1 MKGRSKVS
9 KDATILHS
17 SDFSLNVS
25 QGESKFVTPSIKLCS
40 VSSEMRNTVAQ
51 VVKFN
56 LKFPEG
62 WLVGRSEIEII
73 SNFWYINSA
82 VGRFEYVLGVGI
94 YKHTLAISVTSSLG
108 KAWLSILFNSEHIV
122 SSSINNE
129 HIFTACFMF
138 HNEVTF
144 TTLTVT
150 LKCFPTSL

>member
-25 QGESKFVTPSIKLCS
+25 QGESKFVTLSIKLCS

-62 WLVGRSEIEII
+62 
-73 SNFWYINSA
+73 
-82 VGRFEYVLGVGI
+82 
-94 YKHTLAISVTSSLG
+94 
-108 KAWLSILFNSEHIV
+108 
-122 SSSINNE
+122 
-129 HIFTACFMF
+129 
-138 HNEVTF
+138 
-144 TTLTVT
+144 
-150 LKCFPTSL
+150 